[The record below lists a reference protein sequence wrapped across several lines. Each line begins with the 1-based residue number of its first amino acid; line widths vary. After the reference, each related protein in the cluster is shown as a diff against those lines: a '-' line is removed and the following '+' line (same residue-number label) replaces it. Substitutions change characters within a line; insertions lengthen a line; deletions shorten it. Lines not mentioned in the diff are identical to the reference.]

1 MKTKTGSSDD
11 HHMIDTFLKTNF
23 EKFERKK
30 LMYRNFKQLDSDQP
44 KLENPCR
51 L

>member
-1 MKTKTGSSDD
+1 MKTKTGSSGD
-11 HHMIDTFLKTNF
+11 HQMIDTFLKTKF

-44 KLENPCR
+44 KLKNPCR